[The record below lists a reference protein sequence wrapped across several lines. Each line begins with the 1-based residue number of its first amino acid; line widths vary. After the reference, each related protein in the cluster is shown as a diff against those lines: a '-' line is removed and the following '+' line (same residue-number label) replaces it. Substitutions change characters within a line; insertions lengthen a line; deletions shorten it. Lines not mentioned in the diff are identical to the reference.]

1 MQRQICPYC
10 RREEEAYENSK
21 SLDPLGLRRAVKA
34 RSKIMKFKIR
44 LKMEENNNLTAERS
58 LEIIT
63 EQIAKSRK
71 DVSKDVGLSLYVA
84 GLCTMGMAIL
94 IGLCIFFTANLA
106 YYPLYVTLPVVIY
119 FADRFAKRNK
129 PKVPASFVGT
139 MVNKTWQ
146 TFGIFVFSFFVFT
159 FFYNFLMGRM
169 ESPEVVSRLSIH
181 PLRTIL
187 LLMGMTI
194 TMNGYI
200 LKSRWMVW
208 CGIIGGIGGF
218 IWESFYVT
226 QTIAGLLF
234 SYFNENYCG
243 ITFGIIPGLII
254 ALFAFVG
261 LTLPGLMLKRQK

>member
-1 MQRQICPYC
+1 
-10 RREEEAYENSK
+10 
-21 SLDPLGLRRAVKA
+21 
-34 RSKIMKFKIR
+34 
-44 LKMEENNNLTAERS
+44 MEEQNNLTAERS

-71 DVSKDVGLSLYVA
+71 DVSKDAGLSLYVA
-84 GLCTMGMAIL
+84 GLCTMGMAIF
-94 IGLCIFFTANLA
+94 IGLCIFFTANTA
-106 YYPLYVTLPVVIY
+106 YYLLYVTLPVVIY

-146 TFGIFVFSFFVFT
+146 TFGIFVLSFFVFVNL
-159 FFYNFLMGRM
+159 YNILMGHT
-169 ESPEVVSRLSIH
+169 ESPDVYSRLVIH
-181 PLRTIL
+181 PFRTIL
-187 LLMGMTI
+187 LLMGMAI

-200 LKSRWMVW
+200 LKSRWLVW

-226 QTIAGLLF
+226 QTLVGWIGG
-234 SYFNENYCG
+234 YTTYNYCG
-243 ITFGIIPGLII
+243 ITFGIVPGII
-254 ALFAFVG
+254 VALFAFVG